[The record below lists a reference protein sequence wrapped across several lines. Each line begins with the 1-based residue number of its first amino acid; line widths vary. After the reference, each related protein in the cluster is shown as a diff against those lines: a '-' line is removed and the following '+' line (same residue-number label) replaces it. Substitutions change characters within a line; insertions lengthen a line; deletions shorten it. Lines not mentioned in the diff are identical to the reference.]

1 MPFAKGRFSKA
12 ISDRSGMEFP
22 YNEMIKEWNGMLV
35 HKSEYEAKHPQLEAR
50 HYTGDGHG
58 LKDARPA
65 REENEVSRMLD
76 PNPFETIAAS
86 SGIINVFEKSHGRS
100 TSDTVRFRGPVWT
113 SSDSDAHQ
121 NPTDFDGII
130 GSSGAFWSR
139 MGSAGAFCGIM
150 VSSVVLWH
158 PMGIIGYAGSSE
170 VLLDLMWSYGGI
182 RWSFCSLMMVL
193 WGLVLEQL
201 LLCLVLM

>member
-1 MPFAKGRFSKA
+1 MPFAKGKYSKA

-35 HKSEYEAKHPQLEAR
+35 HQSEFEARHPQDEAR

-100 TSDTVRFRGPVWT
+100 TSDTVRFRGPIWT

-121 NPTDFDGII
+121 NPIDFDGISGSNVAKAAGYSI
-130 GSSGAFWSR
+130 TVGKRDSSGDITNTDDFYHFTVDTNTATS
-139 MGSAGAFCGIM
+139 GGVSGGGNSCSAGPATIT
-150 VSSVVLWH
+150 
-158 PMGIIGYAGSSE
+158 A
-170 VLLDLMWSYGGI
+170 
-182 RWSFCSLMMVL
+182 
-193 WGLVLEQL
+193 
-201 LLCLVLM
+201 